1 MLEGS
6 GILVGTEGT
15 GDYRQG
21 KGKSLAVQGLVHCT
35 GEVPGL
41 MH

>member
-15 GDYRQG
+15 GDYRRG

-35 GEVPGL
+35 GEVQGL